1 MKQLF
6 GVDSFLRNLEH
17 LFQQNKIGIDE
28 VFFYPSGKKQWL
40 ESGADSERGDAL
52 SLRDSTPY
60 RPKGSPS
67 VLIWCQYILI
77 LRGSTRQK
85 KKRNFFVKIFQ
96 VPKNGFL
103 FKNLPAAQTIWPQQC
118 LFSTLGELGKSIWS
132 TLKNPYCGWNYQD
145 AKYSAPFLKRLQIA
159 RSSAHH
165 SVFFLN
171 FINVIQY
178 TFIHE
183 YKHIWDS
190 VACAEIF
197 LMGEV
202 FQKKFQKFCGIF
214 LGRPI

>member
-1 MKQLF
+1 MRYFFILVGKNN
-6 GVDSFLRNLEH
+6 V
-17 LFQQNKIGIDE
+17 QNQGR
-28 VFFYPSGKKQWL
+28 
-40 ESGADSERGDAL
+40 DSERGDAL

-132 TLKNPYCGWNYQD
+132 TLKKPLLWLELSRREIQRTIFKTFVDRKIFCSSQC
-145 AKYSAPFLKRLQIA
+145 FLFK
-159 RSSAHH
+159 
-165 SVFFLN
+165 FYKC
-171 FINVIQY
+171 Y
-178 TFIHE
+178 TIYFHT
-183 YKHIWDS
+183 
-190 VACAEIF
+190 
-197 LMGEV
+197 
-202 FQKKFQKFCGIF
+202 
-214 LGRPI
+214 